1 MLRYTLKEFIELF
14 SESAHPELQQVLKA
28 APGYVS
34 KARLVAKKINEL
46 IARDHGYNEEV
57 MKAYKEARQKAQSKF
72 RRMW

>member
-14 SESAHPELQQVLKA
+14 SESAHPVTGEQHIV
-28 APGYVS
+28 
-34 KARLVAKKINEL
+34 
-46 IARDHGYNEEV
+46 ARDHGYNEEV